1 MINPLFRPQEDQLQ
15 GNALVELMQ
24 MRMTQRDKK
33 TPAFM
38 AYFEDVMDTKGYPTK
53 TMQEYQNQFPN
64 PLTERIFTQEDGIK
78 GLSGSNVPLSMFNAT
93 PPSVPL
99 SEQTPMSG
107 LPDPAG
113 LKDAVR
119 TVNPIVSG
127 ENSIASTQQ
136 VPFDRVGQ
144 QMINFDDMF
153 GPLNTRLNKIEEGIA
168 SLLQDRGQGL
178 NMNAMPTTNLNN
190 FFQEPIGRF
199 PFRSF
204 YG

>member
-1 MINPLFRPQEDQLQ
+1 MQQDAVNFKYKGQDMMMNSSMAGAFKQYLDSIGKGDLYEPEVRLSGPLQKVGIDDQLNPLNP
-15 GNALVELMQ
+15 VS
-24 MRMTQRDKK
+24 
-33 TPAFM
+33 
-38 AYFEDVMDTKGYPTK
+38 GY
-53 TMQEYQNQFPN
+53 QQ
-64 PLTERIFTQEDGIK
+64 
-78 GLSGSNVPLSMFNAT
+78 AT
-93 PPSVPL
+93 PPLLDGTKGFPV
-99 SEQTPMSG
+99 T
-107 LPDPAG
+107 
-113 LKDAVR
+113 
-119 TVNPIVSG
+119 VSG
-127 ENSIASTQQ
+127 DNSIATTQQ